1 MDHPLGRVTTLTFDI
16 FGTVMDLSRSLS
28 KPLEEFLKSKENDLG
43 VSQLWSQWR
52 ARQRL
57 EQFQDSLL
65 MSGHSGYLETC
76 RRALV
81 YCLKD
86 NNIEATDT
94 DVDRVIGSF
103 RDLIPFG
110 EAARALRRL
119 KERFAVMALSNGDQ
133 WLLEHVAEK
142 QIGFEFDRLISVESV
157 GYFKPHPAVY
167 RYAARLL
174 RSDPAELMMV
184 SSHGFDVVG
193 ARACGYKAAY
203 VNRYDLPPDESVYK
217 PGIVAKDF
225 EDLADQLLDN

>member
-1 MDHPLGRVTTLTFDI
+1 MSHPLGRITTLTFDV
-16 FGTVMDLSRSLS
+16 FGTVMDLSSSLS
-28 KPLEEFLKSKENDLG
+28 KPLEKLLQGKENALD
-43 VSQLWSQWR
+43 VSQLWLQWR

-65 MSGHSGYLETC
+65 MLGHSGYLETC
-76 RRALV
+76 RRGLV

-86 NNIEATDT
+86 NNIEATDM

-103 RDLIPFG
+103 RDLIPFD
-110 EAARALRRL
+110 EVARALRRL

-133 WLLEHVAEK
+133 WLLEHVAGK
-142 QIGFEFDRLISVESV
+142 QIDFEFDRLISVESV

-174 RSDPAELMMV
+174 RLDPAEIMMV

-225 EDLADQLLDN
+225 EDLADQLLHN